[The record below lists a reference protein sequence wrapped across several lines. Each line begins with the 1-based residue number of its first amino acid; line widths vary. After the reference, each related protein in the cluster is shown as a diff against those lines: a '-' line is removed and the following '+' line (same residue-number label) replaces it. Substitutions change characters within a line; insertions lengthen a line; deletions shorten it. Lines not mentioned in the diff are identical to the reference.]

1 MTGARNVRE
10 AGFAAA
16 EWVVGL
22 GLVVLPLVMVVASA
36 APWLA
41 RQTAARLIAQEA
53 ARTVALAENWEDG
66 AAAARRLGE
75 TIAANHGIPADEWEI
90 VRIDTDPPDLGLV
103 RGVDV
108 VIEARIK
115 VPALSVPGI
124 GAVADLWGTVRH
136 VEHVDDFRS
145 FP

>member
-1 MTGARNVRE
+1 M
-10 AGFAAA
+10 
-16 EWVVGL
+16 GL
-22 GLVVLPLVMVVASA
+22 IVLPLIMIVASV

-53 ARTVALAENWEDG
+53 ARTAALADDWEG
-66 AAAARRLGE
+66 GVAAARRVGE
-75 TIAANHGIPADEWEI
+75 MIASNHGIPADEWEI
-90 VRIDTDPPDLGLV
+90 VSMDTDPPGAGLV

-108 VIEARIK
+108 VIEARIRL
-115 VPALSVPGI
+115 PALSAPGI
-124 GAVADLWGTVRH
+124 GVVADLWWSVRH